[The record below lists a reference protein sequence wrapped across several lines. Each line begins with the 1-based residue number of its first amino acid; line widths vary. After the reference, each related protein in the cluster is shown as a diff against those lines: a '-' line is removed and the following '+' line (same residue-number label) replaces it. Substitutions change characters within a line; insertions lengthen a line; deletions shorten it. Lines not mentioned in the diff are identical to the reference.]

1 MIHIFFWWHVTGSFM
16 SFIKAIL
23 VGHVIN
29 QGRKLYNWRHARLTK
44 ESSLVYY
51 KVRWTV
57 ITNCDSF
64 LITKCDT
71 VYYKLRQV
79 LQSAMDLLQI
89 ATGITKCDGY
99 YKLRQHPRSL
109 LLTALYSLQFSAFT
123 WLDIRRINYDSATE
137 TIPVFI
143 EQRNNTI
150 QYFIER
156 IKTKVTKHL
165 SKGVI
170 YRG

>member
-1 MIHIFFWWHVTGSFM
+1 MLLLLFKYFWIQIYEMIHIFFWWHVTGSFM

-29 QGRKLYNWRHARLTK
+29 QGRKIYNWRHACLTK

-89 ATGITKCDGY
+89 ATGITKCDDY
-99 YKLRQHPRSL
+99 YNLRQYPRSL
-109 LLTALYSLQFSAFT
+109 LLTALQFSAFT
-123 WLDIRRINYDSATE
+123 WLDMRRINYDSDSNYSRFLLNKE
-137 TIPVFI
+137 
-143 EQRNNTI
+143 TI
-150 QYFIER
+150 QYNTLLKE
-156 IKTKVTKHL
+156 
-165 SKGVI
+165 
-170 YRG
+170 

>member
-1 MIHIFFWWHVTGSFM
+1 MLLLLFKYFWIQIYEMIHIFFWWHVTGSFM

-29 QGRKLYNWRHARLTK
+29 QGRKIYNWRHACLTK

-89 ATGITKCDGY
+89 ATGITKCDDY
-99 YKLRQHPRSL
+99 YKLRQYPRSL
-109 LLTALYSLQFSAFT
+109 LVTALQFSAFT
-123 WLDIRRINYDSATE
+123 WLDMRRINYDSDSKYSRFYWTKK
-137 TIPVFI
+137 
-143 EQRNNTI
+143 QYNTI
-150 QYFIER
+150 LYWR
-156 IKTKVTKHL
+156 NKN
-165 SKGVI
+165 
-170 YRG
+170 